1 MFEQT
6 FKNFK
11 INFNAVNER
20 STFSSG
26 DLVTG
31 HISFEL
37 TKETKIASISMELKG
52 RAHVHWSTQGSGGR
66 KRRRGRRHFSAT
78 LDFFNFR
85 SAILHEH
92 RVCGEATKF
101 RPGTHLYP
109 FTCQLPQG
117 NFPSTFHGVHG
128 ETVYNIT
135 VCISRPWHLSKDFVT
150 ELNFVNHIDTNQP
163 ELQAPLSGSNQMTL
177 CCLWCASPPITMTVS
192 VEKKAFVPGETVRI
206 ICEFS
211 NRSSRTVTPK
221 VRLVQKQ
228 IYYTHNKVNKNMIV
242 KSLASMTGQPIGD
255 HTSEV
260 HTEMMI
266 TIPSSAPHTI
276 SNCSILVVE
285 YLVERH
291 TSEHIKPLSSLSHW
305 AMSLYLMLSGDR
317 ITGQITLDL
326 SGDCK
331 IDAICVKL
339 KGKAEV
345 KWTENYGKTA
355 VTYHNKE
362 KYFSIKQ
369 FVIPEGQGNN
379 IGKGCHVYPFTFQIP
394 AQELPSSFKGSC
406 GKIRYSLE
414 ANLSRPMRLD
424 CKAKEQFTLLHRGN
438 SDPSL
443 MTPQHS
449 VIDKKMRLFTS
460 GTVGMDANIAHT
472 GFRQG
477 EGIKVVASIHNK
489 SSRDIKPKYCL
500 YEKISYFAKGKRRVQ
515 TKDILKEVG
524 DAIPPSAGQT
534 VTRTITIPPTTCAS
548 ILNCNIIK
556 AEYRLRVYLDVKYA
570 SDPEIKFP
578 IIILPALQGPVEED
592 QPPAYPAY
600 GYEGFANSDML
611 GGTSF
616 LQNPTALVPSAPP
629 PTYSTYGLY
638 PSLTGYDEK

>member
-1 MFEQT
+1 MSTPRVCLHPCGSALNRGWSAWRAHAQSVESAMFEQT

-128 ETVYNIT
+128 ETVYNIK

-285 YLVERH
+285 YLVEV
-291 TSEHIKPLSSLSHW
+291 SLCVC
-305 AMSLYLMLSGDR
+305 AAF
-317 ITGQITLDL
+317 DL
-326 SGDCK
+326 
-331 IDAICVKL
+331 
-339 KGKAEV
+339 
-345 KWTENYGKTA
+345 
-355 VTYHNKE
+355 
-362 KYFSIKQ
+362 
-369 FVIPEGQGNN
+369 
-379 IGKGCHVYPFTFQIP
+379 
-394 AQELPSSFKGSC
+394 
-406 GKIRYSLE
+406 
-414 ANLSRPMRLD
+414 
-424 CKAKEQFTLLHRGN
+424 
-438 SDPSL
+438 
-443 MTPQHS
+443 
-449 VIDKKMRLFTS
+449 
-460 GTVGMDANIAHT
+460 TV
-472 GFRQG
+472 
-477 EGIKVVASIHNK
+477 
-489 SSRDIKPKYCL
+489 L
-500 YEKISYFAKGKRRVQ
+500 
-515 TKDILKEVG
+515 
-524 DAIPPSAGQT
+524 
-534 VTRTITIPPTTCAS
+534 
-548 ILNCNIIK
+548 
-556 AEYRLRVYLDVKYA
+556 
-570 SDPEIKFP
+570 FP
-578 IIILPALQGPVEED
+578 IILCDTPVHTH
-592 QPPAYPAY
+592 PPLY
-600 GYEGFANSDML
+600 SD
-611 GGTSF
+611 TPRSI
-616 LQNPTALVPSAPP
+616 
-629 PTYSTYGLY
+629 
-638 PSLTGYDEK
+638 